1 MEKKMNDLLEM
12 IDFLGELDYDLHAN
26 MSGEELIAIR
36 EKLHR
41 YKDKLESEVEAFES
55 SLEQTRFYSLTT
67 EQSDTIL

>member
-1 MEKKMNDLLEM
+1 MNDLLEM

-26 MSGEELIAIR
+26 MSGADVIAIR

-41 YKDKLESEVEAFES
+41 YKDRLESEVEAFES
-55 SLEQTRFYSLTT
+55 SLEQTKFYSLTT